1 MRAYLMQKADGSK
14 VVRIVKGNEVVKD
27 GDFVMVKLNGPIG
40 GEDILPAQEGRENE
54 FVAFKLDDGTE
65 IKTASEMQKA
75 YNEMYGVGREVPI
88 APPPVVPTPKEE
100 PRRPGRPKKV
110 EEKDDEDDEA

>member
-1 MRAYLMQKADGSK
+1 VRAYLMQKADGSK

-27 GDFVMVKLNGPIG
+27 GDFVMQKLNGPIG

-65 IKTASEMQKA
+65 IKNASEMQKA
-75 YNEMYGVGREVPI
+75 YNDLYGVGREVPV
-88 APPPVVPTPKEE
+88 APPPTPAPAKEE
-100 PRRPGRPKKV
+100 PRRPGRPRKV
-110 EEKDDEDDEA
+110 EDDEDDEA